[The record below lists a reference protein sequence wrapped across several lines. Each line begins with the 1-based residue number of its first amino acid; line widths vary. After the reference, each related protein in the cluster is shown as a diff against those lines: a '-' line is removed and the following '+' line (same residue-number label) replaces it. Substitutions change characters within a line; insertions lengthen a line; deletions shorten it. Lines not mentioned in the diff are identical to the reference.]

1 MRIGAK
7 VPNSGPLPE
16 RLGIGA
22 MAAELEA
29 AGFESLWVSDHIV
42 LPETIESRYPFAE
55 DGRAT
60 WATDTPYFDAM
71 IALALI
77 AQATERAT
85 IGTAVL
91 VLPLRQPVV
100 FAKQAASI
108 DVASGGRLSLG
119 VGAGWLEEEFDA
131 LNVPYAGRGRR
142 LDEWIAI
149 TRACWTGTPA
159 ASVVRALRPS
169 AGVLCL
175 PRPAHPVP
183 LLVGGHSGVALRR
196 AGTDRVTAGSP
207 SRRCPSWRPDDLVA
221 PDRDDAR
228 RGHRSGARSRRR
240 SRSCCGS
247 SSRPGGARSS
257 RRGCRSSRRPGSTR
271 SSSTSR
277 SRTARR
283 RASTRVCKEAAGVSA
298 RRPRRQGRPRHRA
311 PRAASAR
318 SRPPRS
324 VHAEPR

>member
-22 MAAELEA
+22 MGATLEA

-42 LPETIESRYPFAE
+42 LPAQIDSRYPFAE

-60 WATDTPYFDAM
+60 WATDTPYFDAL

-77 AQATERAT
+77 AQATVRAA

-131 LNVPYAGRGRR
+131 LNVPFAARGRR

-149 TRACWTGTPA
+149 TRACWTGAPA
-159 ASVVRALRPS
+159 ASRSELYDLPPDVIALP
-169 AGVLCL
+169 C
-175 PRPAHPVP
+175 PAHPVP
-183 LLVGGHSGVALRR
+183 LLIGGHSGVALRR
-196 AGTDRVTAGSP
+196 AGRVGDGWLAQQALPELTPGELAGP
-207 SRRCPSWRPDDLVA
+207 IATMRAAAADA
-221 PDRDDAR
+221 GRDPAALQVVLR
-228 RGHRSGARSRRR
+228 IVESIGQ
-240 SRSCCGS
+240 
-247 SSRPGGARSS
+247 
-257 RRGCRSSRRPGSTR
+257 
-271 SSSTSR
+271 
-277 SRTARR
+277 
-283 RASTRVCKEAAGVSA
+283 EATL
-298 RRPRRQGRPRHRA
+298 A
-311 PRAASAR
+311 PRLAEIEAVGVDEIIVDVSLEDGRAAEVYETLRGATG
-318 SRPPRS
+318 
-324 VHAEPR
+324 

>member
-1 MRIGAK
+1 MTMRIGAK

-16 RLGIGA
+16 RLGIGS
-22 MAAELEA
+22 MAAALER

-42 LPETIESRYPFAE
+42 LPSEIGSRYPFAE

-60 WATDTPYFDAM
+60 WATDTPYFDAL

-108 DVASGGRLSLG
+108 DVASGGRLLLG

-142 LDEWIAI
+142 LDEWIALV
-149 TRACWTGTPA
+149 RACWTGCPP
-159 ASVVRALRPS
+159 PS
-169 AGVLCL
+169 TSDLYDLPAGVLCL

-183 LLVGGHSGVALRR
+183 LLIGGHSGVALRR
-196 AGTDRVTAGSP
+196 AGTAGDGWLAQQALPELDPAQLDESIRLLRAAATDAGRDPASLRVVLRIVESAG
-207 SRRCPSWRPDDLVA
+207 
-221 PDRDDAR
+221 
-228 RGHRSGARSRRR
+228 RS
-240 SRSCCGS
+240 
-247 SSRPGGARSS
+247 
-257 RRGCRSSRRPGSTR
+257 
-271 SSSTSR
+271 
-277 SRTARR
+277 
-283 RASTRVCKEAAGVSA
+283 EEL
-298 RRPRRQGRPRHRA
+298 A
-311 PRAASAR
+311 PRL
-318 SRPPRS
+318 
-324 VHAEPR
+324 AELEAVGVA

>member
-1 MRIGAK
+1 MTMRIGAK

-42 LPETIESRYPFAE
+42 LPEAIDSRYPFAE

-60 WATDTPYFDAM
+60 WATDTPYFDAL

-108 DVASGGRLSLG
+108 DVASGGRLCLG

-131 LNVPYAGRGRR
+131 LNVPF
-142 LDEWIAI
+142 
-149 TRACWTGTPA
+149 
-159 ASVVRALRPS
+159 
-169 AGVLCL
+169 
-175 PRPAHPVP
+175 
-183 LLVGGHSGVALRR
+183 
-196 AGTDRVTAGSP
+196 
-207 SRRCPSWRPDDLVA
+207 
-221 PDRDDAR
+221 
-228 RGHRSGARSRRR
+228 ARSRSPARR
-240 SRSCCGS
+240 VDRDHARLLDRHPAAIALGAV
-247 SSRPGGARSS
+247 RPPAGRALPAEARSS
-257 RRGCRSSRRPGSTR
+257 RAAADRRPFRGRPAPCRTGRRRLAR
-271 SSSTSR
+271 SAGLAR
-277 SRTARR
+277 ACAGGARR
-283 RASTRVCKEAAGVSA
+283 ANRGDASRCDRGWA
-298 RRPRRQGRPRHRA
+298 
-311 PRAASAR
+311 
-318 SRPPRS
+318 
-324 VHAEPR
+324 